1 VSWVSVVVVVS
12 SLILSHSSSEMS
24 HHHQSDEETARL
36 LTSDSADEQH
46 AKHGGADALEVP
58 FKPSH
63 GLSTAEAEEI
73 FQRVGPNC
81 LPEKVVPKW
90 YVFVSLLWQPM
101 PIMIWMAALIEG
113 VIGDYDDMGIL
124 LFIQFANASI
134 SFYESNK
141 AEDAVA
147 KLKESLKPMCD
158 VFRDGRFIE
167 MNANYLVPG
176 DLVKLGS
183 GGNVPADCRINDGQI
198 DVDESQL
205 NGESLPRMAGRG
217 DEVLMGSIV
226 DRGECE
232 ATVTATG
239 AETFFGR
246 TATLL
251 QGDME
256 YSNLQLL
263 LIDIMIVLVILSVTL
278 CSIVFIYLVQM
289 TDVDS
294 ALSFA
299 VVVLVAS
306 IPLAIEIVTNTTLA
320 LGSHELSEHGAI
332 VKRLSCIEDMAGMS
346 ILCSDKTGTLTMNVM
361 QIQEYTPVYKA
372 GETQYTLLRYGA
384 MAARWK
390 DPPKDA
396 LDRLVLGTVDK
407 ESLNNMEQLAF
418 MPFDATVKRTEGTLR
433 DRNTGETYKTTKG
446 SPAVILKLVEEK
458 TIKDTVKKEVDLLA
472 TRGIRCIAIAKTN
485 PAGKWEILGLLTFLD
500 PPRHDTK
507 ETINQ
512 ALAFSVAV
520 KMITGDHENT
530 AKETARVLGMG
541 SPSVH
546 GETVFKCMTGD
557 ELPLLDKDTKKKP
570 EDLKEKYGE
579 KFLKTHVFS
588 QVFPEHKYL
597 IVECFREMGFKVGM
611 TGDGVNDAPALKRAD
626 VGVAV
631 SGSTDA
637 AKAAADIVLTQE
649 GLSTIVR
656 GLLISRCIFMRIKS
670 FITYRIAAT
679 MQLIFFFFIAV
690 FAFDPYDYQPTDNP
704 DSEDWPSYFHLPV
717 LMLMLITLLNDGAL
731 ITIAYDNVKPSPTP
745 EKWNLRVLFFVGGA
759 VMGGV
764 ACFSALLWLW
774 IVLDSWSSTGV
785 FGILG
790 VQGLSYG
797 QVTTAVYLNISVTDF
812 LTLFSARTGEL
823 FFWETAPG
831 PILLFAGCFSLMLST
846 IVACAWPSSYPDDVY
861 TLGLARREPYS
872 LPVFIWLYC
881 LFWWVVQVSKL
892 SCQLKF
898 WAFDLLEC
906 MYFCYRISARLE
918 YLS

>member
-1 VSWVSVVVVVS
+1 
-12 SLILSHSSSEMS
+12 MS
-24 HHHQSDEETARL
+24 HHQSHGHNNTADEENAPLIR
-36 LTSDSADEQH
+36 SNSVDEH
-46 AKHGGADALEVP
+46 RKHGEREEVP
-58 FKPSH
+58 LEFKPSH
-63 GLSTAEAEEI
+63 GLTTAEAEEI
-73 FQRVGPNC
+73 LLRVGPNC
-81 LPEKVVPKW
+81 LPEKTIPKW
-90 YVFVSLLWQPM
+90 YLFISLLWQPM
-101 PIMIWMAALIEG
+101 PIMIWIAVLIEG
-113 VIGDYDDMGIL
+113 IIADYDDMGIL
-124 LFIQFANASI
+124 LFIQFANASV
-134 SFYESNK
+134 SFYETNK
-141 AEDAVA
+141 SEDAVA

-167 MNANYLVPG
+167 MNANYLVPN

-183 GGNVPADCRINDGQI
+183 GGNVPADCRINEGQI

-205 NGESLPRMAGRG
+205 NGESLPRTAGRG

-239 AETFFGR
+239 ADTFFGR

-251 QGDME
+251 QGEAE
-256 YSNLQLL
+256 YNNLQLV
-263 LIDIMIVLVILSVTL
+263 LIDIMIVLVILAVTL
-278 CSIVFIYLVQM
+278 CSIVFIYLVQITGVEM
-289 TDVDS
+289 
-294 ALSFA
+294 ALSF
-299 VVVLVAS
+299 VVVLLIAS

-372 GETQYTLLRYGA
+372 GETQYSLLRYGA

-407 ESLNNMEQLAF
+407 ESLNNMEQLSF
-418 MPFDATVKRTEGTLR
+418 MPFDATVKRTEGTVR
-433 DRNTGETYKTTKG
+433 DKNTGETYKTTKG
-446 SPAVILKLVEEK
+446 SPAILLKLI
-458 TIKDTVKKEVDLLA
+458 TDPAIKETVRREVDLLA
-472 TRGIRCIAIAKTN
+472 SRGIRCIAIAKTN
-485 PAGKWEILGLLTFLD
+485 PVGEWDILGLLTFLD

-507 ETINQ
+507 DTIKQ
-512 ALAFSVAV
+512 AMAFSVAV

-541 SPSVH
+541 SQTYN
-546 GETVFKCMTGD
+546 GDTVFKCMTGD

-570 EDLKEKYGE
+570 ADLKEKYGE

-656 GLLISRCIFMRIKS
+656 GLLISRCIFSRIKS

-679 MQLIFFFFIAV
+679 MQLVFFFFIAV
-690 FAFDPYDYQPTDNP
+690 FAFVPYDYQPADNP
-704 DSEDWPSYFHLPV
+704 DSEDWPTFFHMPV

-745 EKWNLRVLFFVGGA
+745 EIWNLRVLFFVGGL

-764 ACFSALLWLW
+764 ACFSALLFLY
-774 IVLDSWSSTGV
+774 IVLDSWSPTGV
-785 FGILG
+785 FGVLG
-790 VQGLSYG
+790 VEGLSYG
-797 QVTTAVYLNISVTDF
+797 QITTAVYLNISVTDF

-831 PILLFAGCFSLMLST
+831 PILLFAGIFSLTIST
-846 IVACAWPSSYPDDVY
+846 VVACVWPSSYPDDIY
-861 TLGLARREPYS
+861 TLGLSRREPYS
-872 LPVFIWLYC
+872 LPFFIWLYC
-881 LFWWVVQVSKL
+881 VFWWIVQV
-892 SCQLKF
+892 
-898 WAFDLLEC
+898 
-906 MYFCYRISARLE
+906 RLE
-918 YLS
+918 QLDSGSSVYSYLLCRIAARSELLRLLDTSTGLTSTANPTS